1 MNFFFLIHQQHEF
14 QNYFSVAIEIKKQ
27 MGSKFPLT
35 KIQMILGK
43 KININIKKN
52 QIIKKSLLNNKN
64 YASLK

>member
-1 MNFFFLIHQQHEF
+1 
-14 QNYFSVAIEIKKQ
+14 

-64 YASLK
+64 YSSLK